1 MAHRIILAAVLLL
14 FSVAC
19 RKPGDLVV
27 VLVVDPVLGP
37 AGEARAQQS
46 LRALATQLG
55 KISTIQLRVAST
67 TTGNFGQLPPQQW
80 RDQWRAT
87 AVSLLPR
94 HQANLLVVYLA
105 AGQPAVDSL
114 PFDNIA
120 IVMDRPQP
128 ELTNL
133 LTLWGVPPSEGI
145 AAPGLREWLAAA
157 ANFPLDGGL
166 TQWSLAKTKAL
177 EDIAARVPKPL
188 GREPTFPLELAGKA
202 LRAAGQMAASAEVF
216 AHAAALRPQLRL
228 RLEQAAALRQSRQT
242 REALA
247 LTQPLLSQ
255 YPNDPDLISEIALNQ
270 AELGQRDA
278 AEKTLR
284 EGIERVPQNAT
295 LQTNLGGLIMEQLGR
310 RAEGLAL
317 MQRAVQLDPQNSVA
331 AHNERTAITMGR
343 ALAREADRL
352 ESVARQEPT
361 GDNWRRLGIALARLG
376 SLSQSE
382 KAFRRA
388 QALLP
393 ADVAIEKNLKT
404 VIALQKMAAITPK

>member
-1 MAHRIILAAVLLL
+1 ML

-19 RKPGDLVV
+19 RKPAELVV

-46 LRALATQLG
+46 LRALAIQLG

-80 RDQWRAT
+80 RDEWRAT
-87 AVSLLPR
+87 AASLLPR
-94 HQANLLVVYLA
+94 HQANLLVLYLA

-120 IVMDRPQP
+120 IVMDRAQP
-128 ELTNL
+128 ELANL
-133 LTLWGVPPSEGI
+133 LTLWGVPPSEGS
-145 AAPGLREWLAAA
+145 AAPGLREWLAVAA
-157 ANFPLDGGL
+157 AFPLDGGL
-166 TQWSLAKTKAL
+166 TQWNPAKTKAL
-177 EDIAARVPKPL
+177 GDIASHVPKPL
-188 GREPTFPLELAGKA
+188 GREPSFPLELAGKA
-202 LRAAGQMAASAEVF
+202 LMAAGQMASAAEVF
-216 AHAAALRPQLRL
+216 AHAALVSGPLLQLRL

-242 REALA
+242 KEALA
-247 LTQPLLSQ
+247 LTQPLLREH
-255 YPNDPDLISEIALNQ
+255 PTDPDLISEIALDQ
-270 AELGQRDA
+270 AELGLRDA

-284 EGIERVPQNAT
+284 EGIERVPQNSS

-310 RAEGLAL
+310 RTEGLAL
-317 MQRAVQLDPQNSVA
+317 MERAVQLDPQNAVA
-331 AHNERTAITMGR
+331 AKNQMAAITMGR

-352 ESVARQEPT
+352 ESVVRQEPT

-393 ADVAIEKNLKT
+393 NDAAIEKNLET
-404 VIALQKMAAITPK
+404 VVTLQKIGKITPK